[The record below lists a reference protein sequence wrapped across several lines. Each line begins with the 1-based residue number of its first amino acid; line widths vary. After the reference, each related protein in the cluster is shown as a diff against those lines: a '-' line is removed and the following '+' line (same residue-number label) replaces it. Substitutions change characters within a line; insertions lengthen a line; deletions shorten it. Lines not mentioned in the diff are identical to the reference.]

1 MVIFHPFYQLFS
13 LIVFYFSHCRPLKK
27 KTSQERETA
36 QCWSVI
42 AVGSVMHTTDPSS
55 RTFSYTW
62 EQLRVSVH
70 GGSYGV
76 SYGVGQGVGHEVSQ
90 VTGHGLGY
98 AIRLGVSHGSG

>member
-1 MVIFHPFYQLFS
+1 MSSISATVDH
-13 LIVFYFSHCRPLKK
+13 LKK

-76 SYGVGQGVGHEVSQ
+76 SYGVSFGVGQGVGHEVSQ

>member
-13 LIVFYFSHCRPLKK
+13 LIVFYFSHCRPFKK

-76 SYGVGQGVGHEVSQ
+76 SFGVGQGVGHEVSQ

>member
-1 MVIFHPFYQLFS
+1 MSSISATVDH
-13 LIVFYFSHCRPLKK
+13 LKK

-42 AVGSVMHTTDPSS
+42 AVGSVMHTADPSS

-70 GGSYGV
+70 GAVMGSVLGSVKASVMRSVRLLVMV
-76 SYGVGQGVGHEVSQ
+76 SVMQFVLGSVM
-90 VTGHGLGY
+90 GLV
-98 AIRLGVSHGSG
+98 RED